1 MNFQHAQ
8 AAMSAASGGKGDKE
22 KISGSFD
29 PTALERG
36 AKALKELDASQNAT
50 KAFEL
55 TKLQETT
62 KQKEMNLQMEQMRAQ
77 QAEMGLQ
84 RAQKEGEERRKTIA
98 AQEDQERRTAQY
110 KTQLESE
117 LYQHKLEDQ
126 QKQNEAWLQQ
136 QHQNFL
142 RQEEIRKGNDRELE
156 EMRRRT
162 MSEQA
167 KLDRE
172 TMLLKAQ
179 AESEAR
185 AKTERENVDVRIR
198 EMRAQAGEERSTRL
212 QSIEAYF
219 GGFSGLLSDKQK
231 ITTLVTGLSALAL
244 GVYAAR
250 NVTRVAGNLAEKNL
264 GKPSLVRDTSRW
276 SWKKSFLPMG
286 YSGGA
291 ATQTNGKML
300 DKIVLQDELS
310 ERLTW
315 MTNSLV
321 NAKKNGTPFRHMLLH
336 GPPGTG
342 KTLFARTLAKR
353 SGLDY
358 AIMSGGDVGPLG
370 KDAVEEVN
378 KLFTWA
384 NKSKKGMVLFID
396 EADAFLRKGRQSSD
410 GMSEHARNVLSTF
423 LAHTG
428 TETDKFAVV
437 LATNVK
443 DVLDR
448 AVMDR
453 VDERFLFPLPEY
465 DQRLEMVKMFMDQH
479 ILSPTKTSQTIEVE
493 DAVKSEEYMQEMAK
507 RMDGF
512 SGRQVA
518 KTILGLQAAVFGS
531 GTNKLTKG
539 LADAVLDW
547 KIANIGEDQ
556 DSIDREEAEQLRL
569 ESKKL
574 GTY

>member
-1 MNFQHAQ
+1 MNFSHAQ
-8 AAMSAASGGKGDKE
+8 QAMSAAAKEKAE

-29 PTALERG
+29 PSALERG
-36 AKALKELDASQNAT
+36 AKALKEMDASGNAA

-55 TKLQETT
+55 TKLQEQT
-62 KQKEMNLQMEQMRAQ
+62 KQKEMGLEVERMRAQ
-77 QAEMGLQ
+77 QAEMSMR
-84 RAQKEGEERRKTIA
+84 RAEKEGEERRKTMA

-126 QKQNEAWLQQ
+126 QKQNEQWLAQ

-142 RQEEIRKGNDRELE
+142 RQEEIRKKNDQELE
-156 EMRRRT
+156 DMRLRS
-162 MSEQA
+162 MAEQA

-172 TMLLKAQ
+172 TMMMKAK
-179 AESEAR
+179 AENDAR
-185 AKTERENVDVRIR
+185 AKTERENIDVRIR
-198 EMRAQAGEERSTRL
+198 EMRAQAGEERTTRL
-212 QSIEAYF
+212 EAIERYF
-219 GGFSGLLSDKQK
+219 TGFSGLLSDKQK
-231 ITTLVTGLSALAL
+231 ITTLVAGLSALAL

-250 NVTRVAGNLAEKNL
+250 NATRVTANIVEKNM

-276 SWKKSFLPMG
+276 TWKQGLLPLARFG
-286 YSGGA
+286 GGA
-291 ATQTNGKML
+291 NNQKLL
-300 DKIVLQDELS
+300 DKVVLEEDLS

-342 KTLFARTLAKR
+342 KTLFARTLAKQ

-358 AIMSGGDVGPLG
+358 AIMSGGDIGPLG

-378 KLFTWA
+378 KLFQWA
-384 NKSKKGMVLFID
+384 NKSKQGMILFID
-396 EADAFLRKGRQSSD
+396 EADAFLRKGRQSTE

-453 VDERFLFPLPEY
+453 VDESFLFPLPDY
-465 DQRLEMVKMFMDQH
+465 PQRLEMVKMFFNQH
-479 ILSPTKTSQTIEVE
+479 ILAPTKTSQQIEVE
-493 DAVKSEEYMQEMAK
+493 DAVKSEEYMQEMAR
-507 RMDGF
+507 RMEGF

-518 KTILGLQAAVFGS
+518 KTILGLQSAVFGS

-547 KIANIGEDQ
+547 KIANIADDQ
-556 DSIDREEAEQLRL
+556 DTIDRLEAQKLKSEAV
-569 ESKKL
+569 KL